1 MRAGRAQPLGFVE
14 PDDPRL
20 HHDAAVAPGG
30 EPVAARKLPACDIA
44 PRDAA
49 AGKGAGDAACSAR
62 QGARLK
68 HPLKIGA
75 RFPAT
80 GIARL
85 AKPRCEIVLVAHRS
99 GSRDAEMVVE
109 CEGCARS
116 PAKINDTRSLAW
128 ETTRLDAPC
137 PSNTATD
144 LANKT

>member
-1 MRAGRAQPLGFVE
+1 MRISDWSSDV
-14 PDDPRL
+14 
-20 HHDAAVAPGG
+20 
-30 EPVAARKLPACDIA
+30 
-44 PRDAA
+44 
-49 AGKGAGDAACSAR
+49 CSSVS

-109 CEGCARS
+109 CKGCARS
-116 PAKINDTRSLAW
+116 PDQINESRSLAC
-128 ETTRLDAPC
+128 EINGLAAPC
-137 PSNTATD
+137 LSAPAPCLVKKRCADNGLDSQIGR
-144 LANKT
+144 

>member
-109 CEGCARS
+109 CERS
-116 PAKINDTRSLAW
+116 EEHTSELQSLMRISYAVFCLKKKNTINTN
-128 ETTRLDAPC
+128 E
-137 PSNTATD
+137 
-144 LANKT
+144 

>member
-99 GSRDAEMVVE
+99 GSRSEEHTSELQSLMSSSSAVF
-109 CEGCARS
+109 CLKK
-116 PAKINDTRSLAW
+116 KIKKLILHTQHDI
-128 ETTRLDAPC
+128 TT
-137 PSNTATD
+137 
-144 LANKT
+144 KK

>member
-1 MRAGRAQPLGFVE
+1 MRISDWSSDVCSSDLLGLDERTAFTSAGDAVAMDVTQMRAGRAQPLGFVE

-75 RFPAT
+75 RFP
-80 GIARL
+80 
-85 AKPRCEIVLVAHRS
+85 
-99 GSRDAEMVVE
+99 
-109 CEGCARS
+109 
-116 PAKINDTRSLAW
+116 
-128 ETTRLDAPC
+128 
-137 PSNTATD
+137 
-144 LANKT
+144 